1 MSPETRLLII
11 SARSENSCMAILK
24 EEPESFTS
32 SAPTS
37 FNPCTRFERSMSSNP
52 SSFAN
57 SLIFGITHP
66 IRLSPPAK

>member
-1 MSPETRLLII
+1 MSPETRFLII

-24 EEPESFTS
+24 EEPESFAS
-32 SAPTS
+32 SAPTF
-37 FNPCTRFERSMSSNP
+37 FNPCTRFERSMPSNP

-57 SLIFGITHP
+57 SLIFGITRP